1 MNKVLSGEPPAM
13 PEMLASRL
21 VALQKCKGGVRPIAV
36 GEVWTRFCCLCA
48 LELCSEASIALA
60 PLQLGVG
67 VAGVHKASAMHCELV
82 PKLTWTMS
90 LLQQMSG
97 TH

>member
-21 VALQKCKGGVRPIAV
+21 VALQVRKGGVRPIAA
-36 GEVWTRFCCLCA
+36 GEVCMRFCCLCA
-48 LELCSEASIALA
+48 LELCSDAGVALA

-67 VAGVHKASAMHCELV
+67 MDGGCAVHR
-82 PKLTWTMS
+82 P
-90 LLQQMSG
+90 
-97 TH
+97 